1 MASTS
6 DNHGDYPHTASHQAT
21 WATFCTISKWV
32 VILSVIGLVLMAAL
46 LTGDHRSVGL

>member
-6 DNHGDYPHTASHQAT
+6 DNHGEYPHVASHQAT
-21 WATFCTISKWV
+21 WATFCTIAKWV
-32 VILSVIGLVLMAAL
+32 VIASVISLALMAAF